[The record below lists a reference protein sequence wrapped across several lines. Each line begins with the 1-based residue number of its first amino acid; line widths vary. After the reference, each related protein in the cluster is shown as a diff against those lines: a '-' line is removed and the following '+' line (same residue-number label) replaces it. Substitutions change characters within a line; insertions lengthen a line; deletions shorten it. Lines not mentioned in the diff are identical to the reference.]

1 MLKRHHQVFTK
12 AQQFIEKAER
22 VRRQH
27 PEMGCRKIALKLKEK
42 GFGRDKIE
50 TLLLNTGFK
59 VHYPPNYIKTT
70 KSVGY
75 NKFPNLIEGLLVT
88 GINQVVQTD
97 ITYLRMNGKFAYLV
111 FIIDVYSRLIVGYH
125 AGLTL
130 EAEANMKALDMMI
143 KLRGKKNLKGLIHHS
158 DKGSQYHSNPYLNK
172 LKKMDVAISMCNAAW
187 ENAYTE
193 RINRTIKDEYLRHR
207 RIDTLEKLRKHM
219 DADIQAYNTQRP
231 HWRLPKQMD
240 PATFEN
246 YVSKLEESM
255 RPKMTIYK
263 HDENVEN
270 EFFSAMEQSDK
281 KIAAIE

>member
-1 MLKRHHQVFTK
+1 
-12 AQQFIEKAER
+12 
-22 VRRQH
+22 
-27 PEMGCRKIALKLKEK
+27 MGCRKIALKLKEK

-50 TLLLNTGFK
+50 TLLLSTGFK
-59 VHYPPNYIKTT
+59 INYPPNYIKTT

-75 NKFPNLIEGLLVT
+75 NKFPNLIEGLLVK

-97 ITYLRMNGKFAYLV
+97 ITYFRMNGKFAYLV

-143 KLRGKKNLKGLIHHS
+143 RLRGKKNLKGLIHHS

-172 LKKMDVAISMCNAAW
+172 LWKLDVAISMCNAAW

-207 RIDTLEKLRKHM
+207 GIDTLEKLRKHM
-219 DADIQAYNTQRP
+219 DADIKAYNTQRP
-231 HWRLPKQMD
+231 HWRLPKQMA
-240 PATFEN
+240 PATFEK
-246 YVSKLEESM
+246 YVSNLEESM

-263 HDENVEN
+263 HNENVEN

-281 KIAAIE
+281 KIAAIK